1 MNPTHLPAHLPAH
14 GDLRSL
20 IDSSASEAIAT
31 VPTLRERR
39 KRATE
44 IEISE
49 AALELFE
56 QNGVAATTVGDIA
69 RAAGI
74 SERTFFRYFSS
85 KEETVLDFQQWFRGP
100 TLEWLA
106 AVGAAFAGDDVS
118 DASAGPADEPIIE
131 QFENVCVGVLRQLDG
146 PNRDAADR
154 LRRIRTLMRSE
165 PSLRAVSAMLD
176 DERASSVADR
186 IVEAF
191 AGRVTVLEA
200 RLAAEIV
207 GVGLRAACQTWSARL
222 DAGEDATLED
232 AYRIV
237 RGTIHSLTAAPS

>member
-1 MNPTHLPAHLPAH
+1 MTPTQLPAH

-20 IDSSASEAIAT
+20 IAPS
-31 VPTLRERR
+31 LRERR

-44 IEISE
+44 LEISD

-56 QNGVAATTVGDIA
+56 QRGVAATTVGDIA

-74 SERTFFRYFSS
+74 SERTFFRYYSS
-85 KEETVLDFQQWFRGP
+85 KEETVLDFQQWFREP

-106 AVGAAFAGDDVS
+106 TGRT
-118 DASAGPADEPIIE
+118 DEPILE
-131 QFENVCVGVLRQLDG
+131 QFEAVCVGVLRQLDG
-146 PNRDAADR
+146 PNRDAAER

-186 IVEAF
+186 IVDAF
-191 AGRVTVLEA
+191 DGRITVLEA

-207 GVGLRAACQTWSARL
+207 GVGLRTACQTWSARL
-222 DAGEDATLED
+222 DNNEHATLEES
-232 AYRIV
+232 YGLV
-237 RGTIHSLTAAPS
+237 RGAIHSLTAPPS